1 MDKII
6 KSLFNVLRHIVFY
19 VAFAWWILL
28 LLIDFQESYYGEVIR
43 HEERILVT
51 EVVSFDQ
58 GFRYRSIS
66 FYADD
71 LMCLSY
77 DSHVV
82 SELYPYLGKTVM
94 CRFVIKEFE
103 KKGSYIEEIEV
114 LEVLEERKEIL

>member
-1 MDKII
+1 MKKII
-6 KSLFNVLRHIVFY
+6 KIVFKILGY
-19 VAFAWWILL
+19 AALAWYPFIVYEDLK
-28 LLIDFQESYYGEVIR
+28 ESYYGEVIR

-66 FYADD
+66 FYADN